1 MKMAAGFSAAIFATS
16 ARRTLGEL
24 AVVSLASVKRVSPK
38 AIKTNGSGTAESV
51 TVNVAAETAG
61 PLKVAAS
68 RKTMGKDLFI
78 ARCYGPGGSQI
89 MKLLFAALLCIPA
102 VAAAAGTAPSESA
115 RWQQH
120 ARHVHI
126 IRDNWGIAHVYGK
139 SDADAVFGMIYA
151 QAEDDFNRIERN
163 YLVSLGWLAQAE
175 GESAVYDDLRARL
188 FIDVGRLQQQYRAAP
203 AWLKSLMDAWADGLN
218 YFLSTHSAVHPKV
231 IRRFEPWM
239 ALSFTEGSIGGD
251 IETVD
256 LGRLQKFYGEA
267 GPPKVSLRPAS
278 EPLLEEFPGGSN
290 GFAIAPKLTA
300 SGHAMLWIN
309 PHTSYYFRSELQMVS
324 EQGLNVYGAV
334 TWGQFFV
341 YQGFNTHNGWM
352 HTSYGGDAIDEYA
365 EDIVKKSDGLY
376 YRYGRQLKKLRVS
389 RVTVPF
395 KQAEGAGSRT
405 FTVYRSHHGP
415 IIRSQNGKWIAIK
428 LLQKPVPALTQS
440 YLRTKTTDYAS
451 FRKTQDLRTDT
462 SNNTVYADTNGTIA
476 YFHGNFIPKRDTSF
490 DFTRPVD
497 GSNPATEW
505 QGPHA
510 VEDTITLLNPGNGWL
525 FNSNNWPFSSAGDR
539 SPKRENYPHYMWTKG
554 ENPRGPHAIEVLSRM
569 HAATLD
575 SLIAA
580 GYDGHLTAF
589 DVLLPP
595 LFAAFDALPAADA
608 RRADLKE
615 AIETLRGWNRRTSAD
630 SVATAIAIFWG
641 QGLIERNGAAARD
654 ADEPVYDYLVDKL
667 TDAERIEGLSAALE
681 KLQQDFGRRQI
692 AWGEINRFQRLTDD
706 IVQPFDDAKASLPVG
721 FAPSQWGAL
730 ASFDSSKPRKTKKIY
745 GSVGNSFVAAVD
757 FGPTIHAKAI
767 MSGGESGDPSSSHFT
782 DQALMFSQGRFRDV
796 LFYPEEIRAHA
807 ERSYQP

>member
-1 MKMAAGFSAAIFATS
+1 
-16 ARRTLGEL
+16 
-24 AVVSLASVKRVSPK
+24 
-38 AIKTNGSGTAESV
+38 
-51 TVNVAAETAG
+51 VNVAAERAA
-61 PLKVAAS
+61 PLKNPAS

-78 ARCYGPGGSQI
+78 ARCYGPGGSQT
-89 MKLLFAALLCIPA
+89 MKSLFAALLCIPSI
-102 VAAAAGTAPSESA
+102 VGAAGTAPGEHA

-120 ARHVHI
+120 AKQVRI

-151 QAEDDFNRIERN
+151 QAEDDFTRIERN

-175 GESAVYDDLRARL
+175 GESALYDDLRARL
-188 FIDVGRLQQQYRAAP
+188 FINAGRLQQQYRAAP
-203 AWLKSLMDAWADGLN
+203 AWLKSLMDAWSEGLN

-231 IRRFEPWM
+231 IHHFEPWM

-251 IETVD
+251 IETID
-256 LGRLQKFYGEA
+256 LGRLKKFYGQPV
-267 GPPKVSLRPAS
+267 PPAASLTQAAPPMPAARSRPAS
-278 EPLLEEFPGGSN
+278 DSAPEEFPGGSN

-324 EQGLNVYGAV
+324 DQGLNVYGAV

-376 YRYGRQLKKLRVS
+376 YRYGKQLKKLRVS

-395 KQAEGAGSRT
+395 KQAEGTGKRT
-405 FTVYRSHHGP
+405 FTVYHSHHGP
-415 IIRSQNGKWIAIK
+415 IIRSENGRWIAIK
-428 LLQKPVPALTQS
+428 LLQAPVPALTQS

-451 FRKTQDLRTDT
+451 FLKTQDMRTDT
-462 SNNTVYADTNGTIA
+462 SNNTVYADANGTIA

-510 VEDTITLLNPGNGWL
+510 VEDTITLLNPSNGWL
-525 FNSNNWPFSSAGDR
+525 FNSNNWPFSAAGDH
-539 SPKRENYPHYMWTKG
+539 SPKREHYPRYMWIRG
-554 ENPRGPHAIEVLSRM
+554 ENPRGPHAIEVLSGM
-569 HAATLD
+569 HDATLD
-575 SLIAA
+575 GLIEA

-595 LFAAFDALPAADA
+595 LFAAFDALPAADP
-608 RRADLKE
+608 RRADLRE
-615 AIETLRGWNRRTSAD
+615 AIDTLRGWNRRTSAD

-641 QGLIERNGAAARD
+641 QGLIERNGRAARD

-667 TDAERIEGLSAALE
+667 TDAQRIEALSAALE
-681 KLQQDFGRRQI
+681 KLQQDFGGRQI

-730 ASFDSSKPRKTKKIY
+730 ASFDSSKPRKTKRIY

-767 MSGGESGDPSSSHFT
+767 MSGGESGDPSSPHFT
-782 DQALMFSQGRFRDV
+782 DQAMMFSQGRFRDV
-796 LFYPEEIRAHA
+796 LFYPEEVRAHA

>member
-1 MKMAAGFSAAIFATS
+1 
-16 ARRTLGEL
+16 
-24 AVVSLASVKRVSPK
+24 
-38 AIKTNGSGTAESV
+38 
-51 TVNVAAETAG
+51 
-61 PLKVAAS
+61 
-68 RKTMGKDLFI
+68 
-78 ARCYGPGGSQI
+78 

-102 VAAAAGTAPSESA
+102 AVGAAGTAPGESA
-115 RWQQH
+115 RWQRH
-120 ARHVHI
+120 ANQVHI

-139 SDADAVFGMIYA
+139 TDADAVFGMIYA
-151 QAEDDFNRIERN
+151 QAEDDFNRVERN
-163 YLVSLGWLAQAE
+163 YLNGLGWLARTE
-175 GESAVYDDLRARL
+175 GESALFSDLRERL
-188 FIDVGRLQQQYRAAP
+188 FIDVDRLQRDYRAAP
-203 AWLKSLMDAWADGLN
+203 QWLKSLMEAWSDGLN
-218 YFLSTHSAVHPKV
+218 YFLSKHPSVHPKV

-239 ALSFTEGSIGGD
+239 TLSFTEGSIGGD
-251 IETVD
+251 IESID
-256 LGRLQKFYGEA
+256 LGQLQKFYGQPV
-267 GPPKVSLRPAS
+267 PPTGSLARAADPV
-278 EPLLEEFPGGSN
+278 PEEFPGGSN

-376 YRYGRQLKKLRVS
+376 YRYGRQLKKLRIS
-389 RVTVPF
+389 QVTIPF
-395 KQAEGAGSRT
+395 KQADGMGSRT
-405 FTVYRSHHGP
+405 FTVYHSHHGP
-415 IIRSQNGKWIAIK
+415 VIRSENGKWIAIK
-428 LLQKPVPALTQS
+428 LLQEPVQALAQS
-440 YLRTKTTDYAS
+440 YSRIKTTDYAS
-451 FRKTQDLRTDT
+451 FRKTQDMRTDT

-476 YFHGNFIPKRDTSF
+476 YFHGNFIPKRSTAF
-490 DFTRPVD
+490 DFTHPVD

-510 VEDTITLLNPGNGWL
+510 VEDTITLLNPSNGWL
-525 FNSNNWPFSSAGDR
+525 FNSNNWPFSAAGEQ
-539 SPKRENYPHYMWTKG
+539 SPKRENYPRYMWVKG

-569 HAATLD
+569 HGATLD

-595 LFAAFDALPAADA
+595 LFAAFDALPSGDPK
-608 RRADLKE
+608 RAGLAQ
-615 AIETLRGWNRRTSAD
+615 AIAILRAWDRRTAQDSA
-630 SVATAIAIFWG
+630 ATAIAIFWG

-667 TDAERIEGLSAALE
+667 TDTQRIEGLSAALE
-681 KLQQDFGRRQI
+681 KLRQDFGQWQI
-692 AWGEINRFQRLTDD
+692 AWGDVNRFQRLTDD
-706 IVQPFDDAKASLPVG
+706 IVQPFDDARPSLPVG

-730 ASFDSSKPRKTKKIY
+730 ASFDSSKPRSTKKIY
-745 GSVGNSFVAAVD
+745 GSTGNSFVAAVD

-767 MSGGESGDPSSSHFT
+767 MSGGESGDPASPHFA
-782 DQALMFSQGRFRDV
+782 DQALMFTQGRFRDV
-796 LFYPEEIRAHA
+796 LFYPEEVRAHA